1 MTRRLSALPFHPT
14 STALASALLALAGGH
29 AVAQAPAPAADAAS
43 AAPASTPASA
53 DATTLPAVRVRSS
66 AETENATGPVPGY
79 TARRSATATRTD
91 TPLNEVPQSITVI
104 GAEQVRDQ
112 NSLTMQEV
120 LRYTP
125 GVRAEMYGLD
135 NRGDYYGLRGGS
147 DGSNLLDGLRLPL
160 TGYWAA
166 VRNEPYAF
174 ERIEVLRG
182 PSSLIAGQNGP
193 GGVVNLV
200 SKRPLFE
207 PQREVQVQLGNHAH
221 KQIAADLSGPATDDG
236 RLAYRLVALRK
247 DSGSQVDHADQ
258 ERTFVAPSLTWKP
271 LAGTTLTVY
280 GEYQKDK
287 SLNEN
292 GFFPVAGTLNEAPN
306 GRIPYDTFIGEPD
319 WDTYGGTRK
328 RFGWELAQTLSS
340 QWTLRHRFRRD
351 SVDGHLATA
360 YAAWWL
366 GFADASGAPDAN
378 GTYLNRIGYVAD
390 DRSRISNADLL
401 LEGKLD
407 FGRTKHTLV
416 TGVDYMSHRMVH
428 DDFGVFGEFEMS
440 PLDVY
445 NPVYGTS
452 PLPQLPLW
460 DTVDT
465 QTRNVGLLLQDQV
478 KFDDRWVIVA
488 GLRHDR
494 ARSNTA
500 TAYTAFAESQGQ
512 EDSRD
517 SSRDSANSKNL
528 GVVYLADGGVSPYLG
543 YSESFE
549 PMAGNFA
556 PERGG
561 GAFKPKRGKQLEA
574 GVKWMPAHSRVSAS
588 AAIYRLKETNRLAT
602 DPDYVNQ
609 SIQVGEATVDG
620 VELDTTASLADWDFL
635 ANYSYTHA
643 RLTGATDD
651 NRGEQLSSIP
661 KHSAAAWAVYRFGA
675 LGLPGLRA
683 GGGVR
688 YAGPSWDGAGNNR
701 VPSVTLVDLLVGY
714 ETGPWS
720 VSLNVNNLADR
731 TYIATCLSRG
741 DCWFDTKR
749 RAVATLAYRW

>member
-43 AAPASTPASA
+43 AAPASTPASTPASA

-79 TARRSATATRTD
+79 NARRSSTATLTD

-120 LRYTP
+120 LRYAP

-135 NRGDYYGLRGGS
+135 NRGDYYAMRGGS
-147 DGSNLLDGLRLPL
+147 EGSTLLDGLRLPI
-160 TGYWAA
+160 TGYWGS

-182 PSSLIAGQNGP
+182 PASLIAGQNGP

-207 PQREVQVQLGNHAH
+207 PAREVQVQLGNREH
-221 KQIAADLSGPATDDG
+221 KQVAADLSGPVLDDG
-236 RLAYRLVALRK
+236 RLAYRIVALRK

-258 ERTFVAPSLTWKP
+258 ERTYFAPSLAWKP
-271 LAGTTLTVY
+271 LTGTTFTVY

-287 SLNEN
+287 SKNEN
-292 GFFPVAGTLNEAPN
+292 GFFPIAGTLNEAPN
-306 GRIPYDTFIGEPD
+306 GRRIPYDTFIGEPD

-328 RFGWELAQTLSS
+328 RFGWDLEQKLSDD
-340 QWTLRHRFRRD
+340 WTLRHRFRRD
-351 SVDGHLATA
+351 HVKGHLATA
-360 YAAWWL
+360 YADWN
-366 GFADASGAPDAN
+366 SGYVDAN
-378 GTYLNRIGYVAD
+378 GLVDANPANNTYLNRFGYAAD
-390 DRSRISNADLL
+390 DRSRINNADLR
-401 LEGKLD
+401 LEGKLG
-407 FGRTKHTLV
+407 FGRTQHTLV
-416 TGVDYMSHRMVH
+416 AGIDYMTHHMVH
-428 DDFGVFGEFEMS
+428 TDIALDPMA
-440 PLDVY
+440 PLDVF
-445 NPVYGTS
+445 NPVYGNS
-452 PLPQLPLW
+452 PLVVLGPSPGS
-460 DTVDT
+460 DSKV
-465 QTRNVGLLLQDQV
+465 RNLGLLVQDQV
-478 KFDDRWVIVA
+478 KFDERWVVVA
-488 GLRHDR
+488 GLRHDK
-494 ARSNTA
+494 ARTDG
-500 TAYTAFAESQGQ
+500 TK
-512 EDSRD
+512 
-517 SSRDSANSKNL
+517 DSANSKNL
-528 GVVYLADGGVSPYLG
+528 GLVYLADGGVSPYLG

-602 DPDYVNQ
+602 DPDNVNQ

-741 DCWFDTKR
+741 DCWFGTKR